1 MDQEFVKHELG
12 ISNQTIVDWYNFSQ
26 EVCSCILEKDN
37 EKVGGPGIIVEID
50 GSKFGKHKY
59 PREHHAEGQWVFG
72 GIERDSKK
80 CFFRSVEDRTV
91 EILVSIIKE
100 NINPGTTIISDC
112 WRAYNSLSEEGFKHL
127 MVNHSVNFVDPESG
141 AHINII

>member
-1 MDQEFVKHELG
+1 M
-12 ISNQTIVDWYNFSQ
+12 
-26 EVCSCILEKDN
+26 
-37 EKVGGPGIIVEID
+37 
-50 GSKFGKHKY
+50 
-59 PREHHAEGQWVFG
+59 
-72 GIERDSKK
+72 
-80 CFFRSVEDRTV
+80 

-141 AHINII
+141 AHTNII